1 MEVHGGQ
8 LIKHQPIG
16 ASNGTSITVRQ
27 LFYNTPVR
35 YKFLKQ
41 DATERR
47 YILDT
52 VTQIAMAH
60 PEVRFTLIADGTELF
75 KTAGDGDTLSV
86 ILAAYGRKVAEAMI
100 PVDRT
105 KDLVRVVGYVSK
117 PHLHRGTRK
126 DETFL
131 VNGRVIASRMLS
143 SALERGYQSLL
154 PARRFPIGGPGPG
167 TRSQLSGC
175 QRASS

>member
-1 MEVHGGQ
+1 MKRCLSIAAVSQMTLITKTTDEPAGSLVEVHGGQ

-75 KTAGDGDTLSV
+75 KDRR
-86 ILAAYGRKVAEAMI
+86 GR
-100 PVDRT
+100 R
-105 KDLVRVVGYVSK
+105 Y
-117 PHLHRGTRK
+117 
-126 DETFL
+126 
-131 VNGRVIASRMLS
+131 
-143 SALERGYQSLL
+143 
-154 PARRFPIGGPGPG
+154 PIGDPSGLWPQGRRGHDPR
-167 TRSQLSGC
+167 RSNQGSG
-175 QRASS
+175 ASGGLCL